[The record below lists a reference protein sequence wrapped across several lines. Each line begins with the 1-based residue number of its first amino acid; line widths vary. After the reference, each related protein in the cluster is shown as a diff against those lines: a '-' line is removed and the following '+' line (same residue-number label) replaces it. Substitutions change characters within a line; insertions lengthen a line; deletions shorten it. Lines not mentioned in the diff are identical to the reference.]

1 MRVIV
6 TGGGTGGH
14 IYPAL
19 AIADEIKKR
28 EPDSD
33 ILYIGNDIGLE
44 KDIVPKTGYPIEY
57 VAARWFDKSNVFE
70 LAATGLVTFRGV
82 RQTLKIMKKF
92 KPDAV
97 IGTGGF
103 VCFPVIYAGHKY
115 GAKCYIHEQ
124 NAYPGMANRG
134 LERFVDRVFLGFNE
148 ASEFFK
154 EPEKHKYVG
163 NPVREVFFN
172 ADMKSARRNLD
183 IDENKFVC
191 FVFGGSQGAE
201 QINYAMF
208 DLIKMISENEDMV
221 LLFGTGTM
229 YYDEITEKVK
239 ELGIEINDRVRMEP
253 YINRMQ
259 DYISAADLV
268 VGRAGALSVA
278 EMCVSG
284 RACLLIPSPNV
295 TGNHQYFN
303 AKSVADKGGAIILEE
318 KNLTSKS
325 LSDLVM
331 RLSSDPHKLK
341 TMGEM
346 SSKAVLHNSA
356 ELIYK
361 SIKEDLK

>member
-28 EPDSD
+28 EPDSE
-33 ILYIGNDIGLE
+33 ILYIGNHIGLE
-44 KDIVPKTGYPIEY
+44 KDIVPKTDYKIEY
-57 VAARWFDKSNVFE
+57 VSSRWLDKSNIFQ
-70 LAATGLVTFRGV
+70 LAATGFVTFRGV

-92 KPDAV
+92 KPDVV

-103 VCFPVIYAGHKY
+103 VCFPVIYAGYKY

-134 LERFVDRVFLGFNE
+134 LERFVNGVFLGFNE

-154 EPEKHKYVG
+154 EPEKHRYVG
-163 NPVREVFFN
+163 NPVRADFFN
-172 ADMKSARRNLD
+172 ANRAEARARLGISED
-183 IDENKFVC
+183 KFVC

-208 DLIKMISENEDMV
+208 DLIEKVSKHEDMI

-229 YYDEITEKVK
+229 YYDEIKEKV
-239 ELGIEINDRVRMEP
+239 EALGIKSGDRIRMEP

-268 VGRAGALSVA
+268 IGRAGALSVA

-318 KNLTSKS
+318 KNLTCKS

-331 RLSSDPHKLK
+331 RLSENPDKLK
-341 TMGEM
+341 LMGEM
-346 SSKAVLHNSA
+346 SFKAVLHNSA
-356 ELIYK
+356 ELIYE
-361 SIKEDLK
+361 SIKKDLK